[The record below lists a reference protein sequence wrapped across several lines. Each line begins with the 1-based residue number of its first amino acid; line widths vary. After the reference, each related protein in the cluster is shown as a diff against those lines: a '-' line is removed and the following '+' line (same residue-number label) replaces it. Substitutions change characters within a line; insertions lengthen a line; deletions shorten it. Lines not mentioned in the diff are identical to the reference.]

1 MLRRRRRIMMGRQT
15 VDQSQLFYLFNL
27 ERRIPERHLLRRINP
42 TVTRILAEFREK
54 LEPFYSEIGRPSID
68 PELMIRMLI
77 VGYCY
82 GLRFE
87 RKLCEEVELHLA
99 YRWFCR
105 LDLDDQ
111 VPDHSTFS
119 VNRHGRFR
127 DSDIMRQVFEAV
139 VRACMDAGLVRGEG
153 FAVDA
158 SVMEA
163 NASRYHGKAPD
174 DIAWAEPERQT
185 RAVKEYLAGL
195 DVDAQPNPDRKAP
208 KVISPSDPCS
218 AWTAKANKR
227 VQFGYGLNYL
237 IDIENAVIIDVEPTP
252 ARTYDEV
259 ESTKTMLDRTE
270 RRFNLKPK
278 RLAAD
283 TAYGTGKFLGWLVKE
298 KRITPHIPVRD
309 ASERDDGTFSRS
321 DFRWDRRRG
330 VYVCPNDK
338 VLHTT
343 GRVHDGTMLR
353 YRASK
358 YDCDV
363 CALKMQCCPNMPA
376 LQVPRDIHEDAR
388 DVARR
393 KMKTQAF
400 AKSRDERKRVEM
412 RFAHLNSNACGSA
425 ACLVHATNSTS
436 SPSSRTSRRWHFE
449 PSDTRPRYRPRR
461 KRRSQAGRV
470 KGKDTR
476 SQTLNQIAPRARS
489 CQKIEFSTASTH
501 SDT

>member
-1 MLRRRRRIMMGRQT
+1 MMGRQT
-15 VDQSQLFYLFNL
+15 GDQSQLFYLFNL
-27 ERRIPERHLLRRINP
+27 ERRIPASHLLRRTNP
-42 TVTRILAEFREK
+42 VVTRILVELRDK
-54 LEPFYSEIGRPSID
+54 LAPFYSGIGRPSID

-77 VGYCY
+77 IGYCY
-82 GLRFE
+82 GIRSE
-87 RKLCEEVELHLA
+87 RRLCEEVELHLA

-127 DSDIMRQVFEAV
+127 DSDILRQVFEAV

-174 DIAWAEPERQT
+174 QIAWAEPERQT

-195 DVDAQPNPDRKAP
+195 DVDAQPNPDRKPP

-270 RRFNLKPK
+270 RCFGLKPK

-283 TAYGTGKFLGWLVKE
+283 TAYGTGRFLGWLVDQ
-298 KRITPHIPVRD
+298 RIVPHIPVRD
-309 ASERDDGTFSRS
+309 ASERDDGTLSRS

-330 VYVCPNDK
+330 VYICPNGK

-343 GRVHDGTMLR
+343 GTVHEGNTLR

-358 YDCDV
+358 FDCEV
-363 CALKMQCCPNMPA
+363 CPLKMQCCPNSPTR
-376 LQVPRDIHEDAR
+376 QIPRDVHEYAR
-388 DVARR
+388 DVTRR
-393 KMKTQAF
+393 LMRTKAF
-400 AKSRDERKRVEM
+400 LKSRDERKRVEM
-412 RFAHLNSNACGSA
+412 RFAHLKVHHGFERMRLRGLSGARDEFVLA
-425 ACLVHATNSTS
+425 AIVQNLKTLALRILG
-436 SPSSRTSRRWHFE
+436 PPPARRRT
-449 PSDTRPRYRPRR
+449 
-461 KRRSQAGRV
+461 A
-470 KGKDTR
+470 
-476 SQTLNQIAPRARS
+476 LA
-489 CQKIEFSTASTH
+489 
-501 SDT
+501 